1 MVKMNK
7 KLILTGASG
16 YLGQIISQEFTEKGV
31 RFIGID
37 QKGTPPMNL
46 TNLSEL
52 QKLADLYKGFE
63 FEIVHLAASL
73 PGTQNA
79 KKMKHSSLEIMKNL
93 LKAFNPKRFL
103 YLSSTAVYPVTS
115 ERKLPREEPWEV
127 YGSSKLIC
135 ENYLRSYS
143 KSFSIIRSGT
153 MIDQYRTGGIKKIF
167 LRAQNGG
174 RIFLPNY
181 GNVYHPFIQTS
192 DVSKV
197 IKDWI
202 MDDSFLLNRTIDL
215 VARNPVTFKELL
227 GINSDQLLR
236 IHNLPSI
243 SKAIGWDN
251 LPIAGLSKWH
261 LNALFYNLPV
271 FPNADSSINTIAMK
285 DIQI

>member
-1 MVKMNK
+1 
-7 KLILTGASG
+7 
-16 YLGQIISQEFTEKGV
+16 
-31 RFIGID
+31 
-37 QKGTPPMNL
+37 
-46 TNLSEL
+46 
-52 QKLADLYKGFE
+52 
-63 FEIVHLAASL
+63 
-73 PGTQNA
+73 
-79 KKMKHSSLEIMKNL
+79 
-93 LKAFNPKRFL
+93 
-103 YLSSTAVYPVTS
+103 
-115 ERKLPREEPWEV
+115 
-127 YGSSKLIC
+127 
-135 ENYLRSYS
+135 
-143 KSFSIIRSGT
+143 
-153 MIDQYRTGGIKKIF
+153 MIDKYRTGGIKKIF

-227 GINSDQLLR
+227 EINSDQLLR
-236 IHNLPSI
+236 INNLPPI

-261 LNALFYNLPV
+261 LNALFYNLLV

>member
-1 MVKMNK
+1 MKK

-16 YLGQIISQEFTEKGV
+16 YLGQIISQEFIDKDV
-31 RFIGID
+31 SFIGID
-37 QKGTPPMNL
+37 QKGATPVNL
-46 TNLSEL
+46 TNMSEL
-52 QKLADLYKGFE
+52 QELANLHKGFE

-73 PGTQNA
+73 PGTQTA
-79 KKMKHSSLEIMKNL
+79 KKMKNSSLEIMKNL
-93 LKAFNPKRFL
+93 LNAFKPTRVL

-115 ERKLPREEPWEV
+115 QRELPHEKPWEV

-143 KSFSIIRSGT
+143 KSCSIVRSGT
-153 MIDQYRTGGIKKIF
+153 MIDKYRTGGIKKIF
-167 LRAQNGG
+167 LRAQNGK

-197 IKDWI
+197 IREWI
-202 MDDSFLLNRTIDL
+202 RDERFLLNRTIDL
-215 VARNPVTFKELL
+215 VAKNPVTFRELL
-227 GINSDQLLR
+227 EINSGHLLR
-236 IHNLPSI
+236 MYNLPSI
-243 SKAIGWDN
+243 SKAIGWDS

-261 LNALFYNLPV
+261 LNALFYNLLD
-271 FPNADSSINTIAMK
+271 FPNADSSIDTIAMK